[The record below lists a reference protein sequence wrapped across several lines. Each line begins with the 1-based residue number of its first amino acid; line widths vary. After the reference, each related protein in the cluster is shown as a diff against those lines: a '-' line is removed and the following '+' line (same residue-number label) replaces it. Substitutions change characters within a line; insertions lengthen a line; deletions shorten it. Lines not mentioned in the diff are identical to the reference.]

1 MYAAKILKNNW
12 YDLLPIKDEDM
23 YAGFVWLV
31 VLWSFFLCTT
41 ELFQV
46 LCIFILEKHYRSVSS
61 SPHPAHGKL
70 YRFSLVL

>member
-1 MYAAKILKNNW
+1 MYAVKILKNNW
-12 YDLLPIKDEDM
+12 YDLLPIKDENM
-23 YAGFVWLV
+23 HAGFVWLGV
-31 VLWSFFLCTT
+31 FFVCVCTT
-41 ELFQV
+41 ELFQM